1 MKIYELE
8 GAFAEL
14 SAMLESGEID
24 EEIYNDT
31 VESLP
36 VEESAEWMAKIRR
49 NTDADIKAVD
59 EEISRLKTKKE
70 SLKKAKERENET
82 LLKLCKLRGGTIKSA
97 LFTISPRKTVSVDIV
112 DEDAIS
118 DLFKEEVVTY
128 KIDKQGIKEMLVS
141 GLEVE
146 GAELKE
152 SESVQIR

>member
-31 VESLP
+31 IESLP
-36 VEESAEWMAKIRR
+36 VEESAEWMAKMRR
-49 NTDADIKAVD
+49 NTDADIK
-59 EEISRLKTKKE
+59 EISRLKAKKE

-118 DLFKEEVVTY
+118 DLFKEEVVSY

-141 GLEVE
+141 GLEIE